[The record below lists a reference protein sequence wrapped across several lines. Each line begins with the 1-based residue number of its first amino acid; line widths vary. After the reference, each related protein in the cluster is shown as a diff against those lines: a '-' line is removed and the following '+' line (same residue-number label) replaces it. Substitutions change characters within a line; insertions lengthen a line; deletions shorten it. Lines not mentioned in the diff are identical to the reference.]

1 MTNKFSILLIIIL
14 IYSILTKKI
23 LKIPFKYYSTSQFF
37 PNQSH
42 PVTNKFM
49 SQIIIEIS
57 IGTPP
62 QKLNCSI
69 NLNTFYSL
77 FLSHK
82 IPEIDLFSYYN
93 KSSSQTYNCTREQ
106 YYYWG
111 EDFDR
116 AEIFNDKIELFS
128 LDNKNLLKEN
138 FTFLLIDG
146 LGNNV
151 PNEFYAS
158 GLIGLRLKNENNV
171 RQIDENRFI
180 YQIKKY
186 GFIDRQ
192 IFYFDFDKNGENGYF
207 VIGDEISINDD
218 NYINIYAGHLY
229 MPDLGQEWS
238 FNFDNVY
245 YGNNK
250 IQDVNDCL
258 IKTENGLIVGPT
270 NYENLVKDFFNNE
283 NTCTLNKTK
292 MGYATFKY
300 YSCDKSFD
308 EKKIENLIF
317 ELKSINFNF
326 TLNGKDLFYSE
337 NGKKYFKII
346 FLNYNQQYW
355 YLGREFLNKYKLR
368 FDTDRKSIFIPLNKK
383 NKNNIAF
390 YNQAHFWIIFSL
402 GIFIIILIIIII
414 IFLKKFPRKKR
425 ANELEDD
432 EDYDYIQ
439 KKDNINENIN

>member
-1 MTNKFSILLIIIL
+1 MENKILILLIIIL
-14 IYSILTKKI
+14 INIMSTKRI
-23 LKIPFKYYSTSQFF
+23 VKIPFKYYSTSRFF

-42 PVTNKFM
+42 PVTDKFM
-49 SQIIIEIS
+49 SQIIIEIA

-82 IPEIDLFSYYN
+82 IPDIDLPSYYN
-93 KSSSQTYNCTREQ
+93 KSSSQTYNCTNEN
-106 YYYWG
+106 YYHSQ
-111 EDFDR
+111 EDFDYS
-116 AEIFNDKIELFS
+116 EIFNDKIELFS
-128 LDNKNLLKEN
+128 LDKKSILNEN
-138 FTFLLIDG
+138 FTFLLIDE
-146 LGNNV
+146 LKKEV

-158 GLIGLRLKNENNV
+158 GLIGLRLKNKNNV

-186 GFIDRQ
+186 GIIDRE
-192 IFYFDFDKNGENGYF
+192 IFYFDFNKNDENGYF
-207 VIGDEISINDD
+207 VIGEEISINDD
-218 NYINIYAGHLY
+218 NYLKIYAGYLY
-229 MPDLGQEWS
+229 MPNIGQEWS

-245 YGNNK
+245 YGNNIIK
-250 IQDVNDCL
+250 DSNDCL

-270 NYENLVKDFFNNE
+270 NYENFIREFFRNE
-283 NTCTLNKTK
+283 STCSFDYTK

-308 EKKIENLIF
+308 ESKIENLTF
-317 ELKSINFNF
+317 ELKSISFNF
-326 TLNGKDLFYSE
+326 TFNGKDLFYNE

-346 FLNYNQQYW
+346 FLRDKQPYW
-355 YLGREFLNKYKLR
+355 YLGREFLKKYKLR
-368 FDTDRKSIFIPLNKK
+368 FDTDRKSIFIPVNKK
-383 NKNNIAF
+383 INDKSTAF
-390 YNQAHFWIIFSL
+390 YKLAHFWIIFSL
-402 GIFIIILIIIII
+402 GIFIIILIAIIII
-414 IFLKKFPRKKR
+414 VLKKFPRKKR

-439 KKDNINENIN
+439 KKDNIN